1 MHISNIYVGMVIST
15 EGFAL
20 DNGIRK
26 YEKW

>member
-15 EGFAL
+15 EEFAL